1 MKNKYLYSLTKKLKN
16 LRNIAV
22 LALLGLTLAA
32 CQTTITTKDIEEA
45 QVKVSKVTVT
55 GDWKYEGLS
64 NVLGVD
70 YDKDIIVKVTKKALK
85 NKLKD
90 LHGPRRVNVDVK
102 IQSFFISNMGYDIL
116 FGTGASSMSGMV
128 TVIDAR
134 TKEVIVKDA
143 RIGTAVAN
151 HEVFAEQVVAKVL
164 RATKKP

>member
-1 MKNKYLYSLTKKLKN
+1 M
-16 LRNIAV
+16 
-22 LALLGLTLAA
+22 
-32 CQTTITTKDIEEA
+32 
-45 QVKVSKVTVT
+45 TVT
-55 GDWKYEGLS
+55 GDWKFEGLN

-70 YDKDIIVKVTKKALK
+70 YDKDVIVKVTKKALQT
-85 NKLKD
+85 KLKE

-128 TVIDAR
+128 TVTDAR

-164 RATKKP
+164 RATKKR

>member
-1 MKNKYLYSLTKKLKN
+1 MKNKYLYSFAQKLKN
-16 LRNIAV
+16 LRNLAV

-32 CQTTITTKDIEEA
+32 CQTTITAKDIEEA
-45 QVKVSKVTVT
+45 QVKVAKLTVT
-55 GDWKYEGLS
+55 GDWKFEGLN

-70 YDKDIIVKVTKKALK
+70 YDKDVIVKVTKKALQT
-85 NKLKD
+85 KLKE

-116 FGTGASSMSGMV
+116 FGTGASSMSGLV